1 MNGCLC
7 CVGRSVTISC
17 HVLII
22 ISSNSTVCLP
32 LPLCSR
38 FLLVRMSKLHFILR
52 NVTNNFGSWVVWQFC
67 LTDNFL
73 NLPSTKYISARVVG
87 MMVIAKV
94 EKTLTYFR
102 SFDEERPTALWH
114 ASYLRSRFKRQFPF
128 SSLIQCLTIDIIA
141 DSICFQKA
149 SRGSWM
155 LRMHPKGPE
164 WSPKAPLPVSSLTS
178 GSEYTIF
185 INGCNLKLFL
195 YALKLTASFGS

>member
-1 MNGCLC
+1 MKSSMNTFFIVLQQYDFLIGLNEWVSLLC
-7 CVGRSVTISC
+7 WQKRYHFLPLFLTSETCAA
-17 HVLII
+17 I

-149 SRGSWM
+149 SRGS
-155 LRMHPKGPE
+155 
-164 WSPKAPLPVSSLTS
+164 
-178 GSEYTIF
+178 
-185 INGCNLKLFL
+185 
-195 YALKLTASFGS
+195 